1 MKAKNLLFMLA
12 IGVLAASCNAGG
24 SFNQTSTTLKTPTD
38 SASFYLGY
46 LNGSQFLQM
55 KFKDVNVE
63 ALVAGLNSALQKKE
77 VGTDPQMMNMFL
89 NQYFQNL
96 SMKLAQ
102 ENLEKGNKFLEENA
116 KKEGVQTLVDG
127 IQYKVITKGEGAQPK
142 ATDMVKV
149 HYKGTLIDGT
159 EFDSSY
165 KRGEPAE
172 FPLNGVIQGWTKAL
186 QAMPVGSKWIIYLP
200 AKEAYGQRGGGPI
213 GPNETL
219 IFEVEL
225 LEITTPAADQ
235 K

>member
-1 MKAKNLLFMLA
+1 MKVKNLLFMLA